1 MNDFMTVTVPT
12 TINAANELHLYS
24 KNLRAPSQKPTS
36 PWQRGYLFSKNQQ
49 LASVEDALDVDQAVT
64 AAPKPLRK
72 QVEPMFRINIRRRI
86 TDTLNSPFEYEMS
99 EAARVVL

>member
-1 MNDFMTVTVPT
+1 MNFMTVTVPT

-24 KNLRAPSQKPTS
+24 KNLRPQPSQKPTS

-49 LASVEDALDVDQAVT
+49 AATVADALDEEQAVT
-64 AAPKPLRK
+64 AAPIPLRK
-72 QVEPMFRINIRRRI
+72 QVGPIFRINIRRRI
-86 TDTLNSPFEYEMS
+86 TDTLNSPFEYEMT